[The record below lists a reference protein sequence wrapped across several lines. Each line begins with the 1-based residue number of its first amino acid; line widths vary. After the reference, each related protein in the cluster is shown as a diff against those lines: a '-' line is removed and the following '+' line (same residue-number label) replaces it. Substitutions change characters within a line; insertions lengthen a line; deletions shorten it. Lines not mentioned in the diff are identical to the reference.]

1 MKTDYFLSGT
11 ARRLVAQHAPIVNF
25 SLLVL
30 IALAL
35 SACTSPLYS
44 PAVGVPTRPVV
55 ESSSGEPAI
64 AISPTSGSAGV
75 YIQVSGEGWPV
86 SSLVLVT
93 LRDER
98 GRSGIL
104 AASTADTAGT
114 ISTGFL
120 YPISPRWLAAGTH
133 TVLAYTSDGRHEATA
148 LFQTGQPGEEVEV
161 TGTTTA
167 ATSAEETTTAQEAAT
182 ATPAPTVTP
191 TVTPTPTPSATP
203 TITPLPTPTPLII
216 TDWRGDY
223 WNNPTQSG
231 PPQLTRNDLV
241 IFFNWGEGTADTS
254 LGVDHFSARWHR
266 TLNFD
271 AGIYRF
277 NIEVDDGFRLYIDNI
292 LVLDEW
298 EEGATRTYTVDVP
311 LSTGLHTIQVDYFER
326 TGVALMRFWWERN
339 ESFSGWKGEYFGNRD
354 LQGNPALVR
363 DEPQIDF
370 NWGEGRP
377 ATNLPADHFSVRW
390 RRRVSFEAGTYRFFL
405 RMDDGARALLDNQ
418 LILNEWEDGA
428 DRTVNVDVTLPAG
441 ERALQVEFFESS
453 GIARVSFWWQLAPTP
468 TPTPTAT
475 PTPTETATP
484 TPTDALEPT
493 ATETPTPTDA
503 PELPPTETPTP
514 TETPEPAATETP
526 TPTETPEP
534 APTETPT
541 PTDTPEPAA
550 TETPTPTETPEP
562 APTET
567 PTPTDTPA
575 ADSTEPTVTPTP
587 TPDTQSG

>member
-35 SACTSPLYS
+35 SACTSQLYS

-55 ESSSGEPAI
+55 ERSSGEPAI

-161 TGTTTA
+161 TGIATA

-203 TITPLPTPTPLII
+203 TITPIPTPTPLII

-241 IFFNWGEGTADTS
+241 IFFNWGEGTADAS

-277 NIEVDDGFRLYIDNI
+277 NIEVDDGFRLYIDNV

-311 LSTGLHTIQVDYFER
+311 LSTGLHTIQMDYFER

-370 NWGEGRP
+370 NWGDGRP

-390 RRRVSFEAGTYRFFL
+390 RRRISFEAGTYRFFL

-453 GIARVSFWWQLAPTP
+453 GVARVSFWWELAPTP
-468 TPTPTAT
+468 T

-484 TPTDALEPT
+484 TPTVALEPT
-493 ATETPTPTDA
+493 ATETPTPTPTDA

-514 TETPEPAATETP
+514 TETPEPAPTETP

-541 PTDTPEPAA
+541 PT
-550 TETPTPTETPEP
+550 ETPEP

-567 PTPTDTPA
+567 PTPTETPA

-587 TPDTQSG
+587 DSKSG

>member
-1 MKTDYFLSGT
+1 MKTDNPLSGT
-11 ARRLVAQHAPIVNF
+11 ARRLAAQLPTVPF

-30 IALAL
+30 LALAL
-35 SACTSPLYS
+35 SACTAPAYS
-44 PAVGVPTRPVV
+44 PQVGVPTRAVV
-55 ESSSGEPAI
+55 EIESSVPAI
-64 AISPTSGSAGV
+64 TISPTSGSAGV
-75 YIQVSGEGWPV
+75 YVQVTGENWPV

-161 TGTTTA
+161 TGTATA

-191 TVTPTPTPSATP
+191 TPTPSATP
-203 TITPLPTPTPLII
+203 TITPPPTPTPLII

-298 EEGATRTYTVDVP
+298 EEGAARTYTVDVP

-453 GIARVSFWWQLAPTP
+453 GVARVSFWWQLAPTP
-468 TPTPTAT
+468 TPTPTETAT
-475 PTPTETATP
+475 PAPTVAPEPTATETATP
-484 TPTDALEPT
+484 TV
-493 ATETPTPTDA
+493 A
-503 PELPPTETPTP
+503 PEPVATETPTP

-526 TPTETPEP
+526 TPT
-534 APTETPT
+534 
-541 PTDTPEPAA
+541 A
-550 TETPTPTETPEP
+550 TETSAPPPPDEQGPPATPGTDAPEPTATPTETP
-562 APTET
+562 
-567 PTPTDTPA
+567 A
-575 ADSTEPTVTPTP
+575 ADTQEPTVTPTP
-587 TPDTQSG
+587 TLDTQSG

>member
-64 AISPTSGSAGV
+64 AILPTSGSAGV

-161 TGTTTA
+161 TGTATA
-167 ATSAEETTTAQEAAT
+167 ATSTEETTTAQEAAT

-203 TITPLPTPTPLII
+203 TITPPPTPTPLII

-468 TPTPTAT
+468 TPT
-475 PTPTETATP
+475 ETATP

-493 ATETPTPTDA
+493 ATETPTPTD
-503 PELPPTETPTP
+503 E
-514 TETPEPAATETP
+514 PEPVA
-526 TPTETPEP
+526 
-534 APTETPT
+534 TETPT
-541 PTDTPEPAA
+541 PTDTPELPP
-550 TETPTPTETPEP
+550 TETPTATETSAPPPPDEQGPPATPGTDAPEP

-567 PTPTDTPA
+567 QTPTETPA

-587 TPDTQSG
+587 TPDS

>member
-1 MKTDYFLSGT
+1 MKNDYFLPGN
-11 ARRLVAQHAPIVNF
+11 ARRLVAQPLIVPF

-35 SACTSPLYS
+35 SACTSQMYR

-55 ESSSGEPAI
+55 ERSSGEPAI

-75 YIQVSGEGWPV
+75 YVQVTGEGWPV

-148 LFQTGQPGEEVEV
+148 PFQTGQPGEEVEV
-161 TGTTTA
+161 TGTATA
-167 ATSAEETTTAQEAAT
+167 ASSGAETTTAQEAAT
-182 ATPAPTVTP
+182 ATPTP

-203 TITPLPTPTPLII
+203 TITPTPTPTPLII

-231 PPQLTRNDLV
+231 PPQLTRNDLA
-241 IFFNWGEGTADTS
+241 IFFNWGEGTADSS
-254 LGVDHFSARWHR
+254 LVVDHFSARWHR

-277 NIEVDDGFRLYIDNI
+277 NIEVDDGFRLYIDNV

-298 EEGATRTYTVDVP
+298 EEGAARTYTVDVP
-311 LSTGLHTIQVDYFER
+311 LSTGMHTIQVDYFER

-339 ESFSGWKGEYFGNRD
+339 DSFSGWKGEYFGNRD

-370 NWGEGRP
+370 NWGNGRP

-390 RRRVSFEAGTYRFFL
+390 QRRVSFEAGTYRFFL
-405 RMDDGARALLDNQ
+405 RMDDGARVYLDSQ
-418 LILNEWEDGA
+418 LILNEWKDGA

-441 ERALQVEFFESS
+441 ERALKVEFFESS
-453 GIARVSFWWQLAPTP
+453 DIARISFWWQLAPTP
-468 TPTPTAT
+468 T

-503 PELPPTETPTP
+503 PEPV
-514 TETPEPAATETP
+514 A
-526 TPTETPEP
+526 
-534 APTETPT
+534 TETPT
-541 PTDTPEPAA
+541 PTDTPEPVA
-550 TETPTPTETPEP
+550 TETPTPTATDTSAPPPPDEQGPPATPGTDAPEP
-562 APTET
+562 TAT
-567 PTPTDTPA
+567 PTPTPTPA
-575 ADSTEPTVTPTP
+575 ADAPEPPPTETPTVTPTP
-587 TPDTQSG
+587 EPQSDS